1 MIGLVLVQPLSLQLV
16 QYRGK
21 LVIGASVATVSTT
34 STIPGQTSDRTGAS
48 TATVSTT
55 STIPGQTSDRC
66 QYSRCLYN

>member
-16 QYRGK
+16 QYQDK
-21 LVIGASVATVSTT
+21 LVIGASTAAVSTT

-66 QYSRCLYN
+66 